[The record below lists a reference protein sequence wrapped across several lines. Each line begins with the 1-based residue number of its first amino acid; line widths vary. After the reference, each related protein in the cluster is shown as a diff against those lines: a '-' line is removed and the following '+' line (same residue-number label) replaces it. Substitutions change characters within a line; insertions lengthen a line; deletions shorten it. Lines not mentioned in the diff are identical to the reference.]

1 MRLEK
6 IGEVLDA
13 EIFLDGSKSISNR
26 LLIIQALCEE
36 TILIDHISTSDDTRI
51 LQDLLHQKENQNYNV
66 GSAGTAFRFLTAY
79 FAFKEGTQT
88 ITGSERLK
96 NRPIGTLVAALNT
109 IGANIE
115 YLEKEGFAPLSIK
128 SPKNKILESVQLDGS
143 ISSQF
148 ISALCLVAPILPN
161 GLSIKLENNLVSKSY
176 ILLTLQ
182 MMQHFGVQSV
192 FKENVI
198 NISNQKYLGKSYYV
212 ESDWSAAAYYYCIV
226 ALAKTAKIKLNGLH
240 NSIQGDA
247 VLTTLF
253 TQFGVKTTFVE
264 KGIIIEKTENI
275 NPPIFEYNF
284 IDCPDIA
291 QPLIVLCAAKGIQS
305 LVSGIETL
313 KVKETD
319 RIQALKTELGKT
331 GVSFVKLP
339 PHFSKKS
346 NTPVYLLEGKCSF
359 ENLLPFDTYDDHRM
373 AMSLSLLTMISAI
386 EINNPEV
393 ISKSYPN
400 FWQDL
405 MELRNT

>member
-6 IGEVLDA
+6 INSEIDA

-26 LLIIQALCEE
+26 LLIIQALCED
-36 TILIDHISTSDDTRI
+36 IFLINHISTSDDTRI
-51 LQDLLHQKENQNYNV
+51 LKGLLHQKENQNYNV
-66 GSAGTAFRFLTAY
+66 GNAGTTFRFLTAY

-96 NRPIGTLVAALNT
+96 DRPIRTLINALNS
-109 IGANIE
+109 IGADIE
-115 YLEKEGFAPLSIK
+115 YEEKEGFAPLIIK
-128 SPKNKILESVQLDGS
+128 SPKNKILDSVQLDGS

-161 GLSIKLENNLVSKSY
+161 GLTIKLENNLVSKSY

-182 MMQHFGVQSV
+182 MMQHFGVKSV
-192 FKENVI
+192 FEENEI
-198 NISNQKYLGKSYYV
+198 HIPNQKYISKEYFV

-226 ALAKTAKIKLNGLH
+226 ALSQNAKIILKGLN
-240 NSIQGDA
+240 NSVQGDA
-247 VLTTLF
+247 ILVKLF
-253 TQFGVKTTFVE
+253 EQFGVNTTFIE
-264 KGIIIEKTENI
+264 DGILIEKTEDI
-275 NPPIFEYNF
+275 HPPLFEYNF

-291 QPLIVLCAAKGIQS
+291 QPLIILCAAKGIQG
-305 LVSGIETL
+305 LFSGIETL

-319 RIQALKTELGKT
+319 RILALKTELQKT

-346 NTPVYLLEGKCSF
+346 QTPVYLLEGKCNF
-359 ENLLPFDTYDDHRM
+359 ENAITFDTYNDHRM
-373 AMSLSLLTMISAI
+373 AMSLSILAMVSDI

-393 ISKSYPN
+393 VSKSYPK
-400 FWQDL
+400 FWEDL
-405 MELRNT
+405 KKLY